1 MYFLYTVWNHP
12 LISIQSTKSPKQ
24 KCYCLR
30 KRERE
35 TAFDAKREKKW
46 WTSCWWLVQTL
57 RTSPISNP
65 KVAATTLT
73 SLTSS
78 RSYSFFLLPNQIFN
92 FNISLI
98 IPFNFFNFL
107 FPVVIVEMRK
117 MRRTEPEG
125 NLRRPKRH
133 RSSPRW
139 EGHHSSHSKGDLK
152 CPLRF
157 IKLFF
162 FFFNFSIQS
171 MRRFII
177 VSERLWLPHKSL

>member
-1 MYFLYTVWNHP
+1 M
-12 LISIQSTKSPKQ
+12 
-24 KCYCLR
+24 
-30 KRERE
+30 RERE
-35 TAFDAKREKKW
+35 EKKNGELHVDDYCRAW
-46 WTSCWWLVQTL
+46 EPHESPTPRWLRRPQL
-57 RTSPISNP
+57 
-65 KVAATTLT
+65 
-73 SLTSS
+73 
-78 RSYSFFLLPNQIFN
+78 LLPLQSPFLSLSKSNSK

-98 IPFNFFNFL
+98 NFSFL
-107 FPVVIVEMRK
+107 ISSIFFFSVVIVEMRE

-162 FFFNFSIQS
+162 FFFFNFSIQS